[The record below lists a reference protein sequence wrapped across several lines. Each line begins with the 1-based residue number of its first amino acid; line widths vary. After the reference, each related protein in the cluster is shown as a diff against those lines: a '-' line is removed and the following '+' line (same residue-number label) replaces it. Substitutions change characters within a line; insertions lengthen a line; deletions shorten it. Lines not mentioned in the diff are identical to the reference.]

1 MYWRLVDRA
10 AAALIK
16 NQILYSALH
25 YVFMIA
31 GVVGFMG
38 VCFSLLA
45 FLEYGFSVTALIAL
59 IVCIALSAATFFF
72 ENVEKAIIRVQ
83 ITVIGEE
90 ALNSSRPMTYLQ
102 KCRRSG
108 FPSRNLLVRSG
119 RDFLRG
125 FEKRSDAPASFLPR
139 AQGKPER

>member
-10 AAALIK
+10 AATLIK

-45 FLEYGFSVTALIAL
+45 FLEYGFSVSALIAL
-59 IVCIALSAATFFF
+59 IVCIALSVATLFF

-90 ALNSSRPMTYLQ
+90 ALNEFIETHDISPEMQ
-102 KCRRSG
+102 KEWFSVSQPPRTQWKR
-108 FPSRNLLVRSG
+108 LL
-119 RDFLRG
+119 
-125 FEKRSDAPASFLPR
+125 
-139 AQGKPER
+139 ERIRKAL